1 MQKINLK
8 IPAQQNNELISYG
21 KTNLYPIQN
30 EQLVSTG
37 LLRIFDTLNSN
48 FCCEFRFLKNDDT
61 YEIFMVYGGAYN
73 GEVGNLN
80 GSVESYVKLV
90 NDGVEAYVSDDLANK
105 ILGVI

>member
-37 LLRIFDTLNSN
+37 LLRIFNTLNSN
-48 FCCEFRFLKNDDT
+48 FCCEFRFLKNDT

-80 GSVESYVKLV
+80 GSVESYAKLV